1 MTPIHDLEA
10 HYQHL
15 LTCPE
20 LIDTRDHLPLFRS
33 LTGRILEI
41 GCDVG
46 NSTTAFL
53 VGESDSVTSID
64 INPAC
69 AENFPGV
76 EKWRFICTD
85 SHSAKTWEGLDQDG
99 VIAIGDSK
107 LCLNRR
113 FNVLFIDGDH
123 SYEGALRDLK
133 WYSKLVASGG
143 LILVHD
149 VLAHDTYPGV
159 WRAFNE
165 FRNCTSYGRVTGKY
179 ILSGSYGLGV
189 IEL

>member
-1 MTPIHDLEA
+1 MIPIHDLEA
-10 HYQHL
+10 HYRHL

-41 GCDVG
+41 GCNVG

-53 VGESDSVTSID
+53 VGESESVTSID

-69 AENFPGV
+69 AENFPGCA
-76 EKWRFICTD
+76 KWRFICGD
-85 SHSAKTWEGLDQDG
+85 SQSGDTFNQVGGQISAPAFDVLYIDGAHDYESAK
-99 VIAIGDSK
+99 
-107 LCLNRR
+107 
-113 FNVLFIDGDH
+113 H
-123 SYEGALRDLK
+123 DLAV
-133 WYSKLVASGG
+133 YSTRVRNGG

-149 VLAHDTYPGV
+149 VLAYDTYPGV
-159 WRAFNE
+159 WRAFSE
-165 FRNCTSYGRVTGKY
+165 FRKHTSYDRSIGKY
-179 ILSGSYGLGV
+179 ILPNSYGLGV